1 MHHKLGAVPRCL
13 ELPVT
18 PTPLANMLIVAATL
32 LGSNS
37 PAAAQQLRYPD
48 ARRGNEVDD
57 YFGTAVPD
65 PYRWLED
72 VDAPET
78 RSWIEAEN
86 ALTFSYLG
94 AIPSR
99 EAIRRRLTALWDYP
113 RFGTPFKKRGAYF
126 FFKNDGLQNQSVL
139 YRQATRTADPT
150 VLLDPNT
157 LSADGTVALST
168 LDLSEDGRYLA
179 YATAASGSD
188 WNDVH
193 VRDIAAGRDLP
204 DLVRWVKFSG
214 LSWTHDHA
222 GFFYS
227 RYPTPANEN
236 PLLAV
241 NRFHKLYYH
250 RVGTEQSADRVVFE
264 RLDQPDWGVGGEVTE
279 DGRYLIL
286 SLWLGTDRRNRVYY
300 ADLKDAAHPDLGAAP
315 VKLLDAF
322 DASYG
327 FVANDGPVF
336 YFRTDLDA
344 PRGRLIAIDVRHPE
358 RTAWREVIPQAD
370 DVLESIVLVHG
381 TFVTTYLHDAH
392 SRLRLFTK
400 DGAARGEIALPAL
413 GTASELSAESAQ
425 DTELFFSFTSYLAP
439 TTIYRH
445 DFTTGHTD
453 VFKAP
458 QLAFDAAPYVTE
470 QVFYRSKDGTR
481 VPMFITHRRDLVKD
495 GSHPTYLY
503 GYGGFD
509 INLTPAFSSGVLVW
523 LEMGGIF
530 AVPNLRGGGEYG
542 EAWHEAGMHEKK
554 QNVFDDFIAAAEY
567 LIAERYTS
575 TPKLAIGGGS
585 NGGLLVGAAITQRPE
600 LFGAALPAVGVM
612 DMLRFHKFTIGW
624 AWVTEYGSADS
635 AGQFPYLYAY
645 SPLHRI
651 KPGVAYPATLVT
663 TADHDDRVVPGHS
676 FKFTAALQASQAG
689 DRPVLIR
696 IETKAGHGA
705 GKPTTKLIEE
715 AADRWAFLVR
725 ALDLHPQLP

>member
-1 MHHKLGAVPRCL
+1 MVLAFATSFGSVIS
-13 ELPVT
+13 PV
-18 PTPLANMLIVAATL
+18 A
-32 LGSNS
+32 G
-37 PAAAQQLRYPD
+37 QRLRYPE
-48 ARRGNEVDD
+48 ARRDNQIDD
-57 YFGTAVPD
+57 YFGTIVAD

-78 RSWIEAEN
+78 RSWIDAEN
-86 ALTFSYLG
+86 ALTFAYLG
-94 AIPSR
+94 AIPAR
-99 EAIRRRLTALWDYP
+99 DAIRRRVTALWDYP

-139 YRQATRTADPT
+139 HRQATRTGDPT

-168 LDLSEDGRYLA
+168 LDLSEDARYLA

-188 WNDVH
+188 WNEVH
-193 VRDIAAGRDLP
+193 VRDIAAAHDLP
-204 DLVRWVKFSG
+204 DVIRWVKFSG
-214 LSWTHDHA
+214 ISWTFDHA

-250 RVGTEQSADRVVFE
+250 RLGTDQSEDRLVFE
-264 RLDQPDWGVGGEVTE
+264 RLDQPDWGVGGDVTD
-279 DGRYLIL
+279 DGRYLLL

-300 ADLKDAAHPDLGAAP
+300 TDLKDAAHPDLGATP
-315 VKLLDAF
+315 VKLLDDF

-327 FVANDGPVF
+327 FVASDGPVF

-344 PRGRLIAIDVRHPE
+344 PRGRLIAIDTRHPE
-358 RTAWREVIPQAD
+358 RASWREIIPQAE
-370 DVLESIVLVHG
+370 DVLESVVLVHG

-392 SRLRLFTK
+392 SRLQLYGA
-400 DGAARGEIALPAL
+400 DGSARGEIALPTL
-413 GTASELSAESAQ
+413 GTASDLSVESAR
-425 DTELFFSFTSYLAP
+425 DSELFFSFTSYLAP

-445 DFTTGHTD
+445 DFITGRTE

-458 QLAFDAAPYVTE
+458 QLAFDAGPYVTE
-470 QVFYRSKDGTR
+470 QVFYRAKDGTR
-481 VPMFITHRRDLVKD
+481 IPMFLTHRRDLVKD
-495 GSHPTYLY
+495 GSHPTYLS

-509 INLTPAFSSGVLVW
+509 ISLTPAFSPGVLVW
-523 LEMGGIF
+523 LELGGVF

-542 EAWHEAGMHEKK
+542 EAWHEAGMHDKK

-567 LIAERYTS
+567 LIAERFTS
-575 TPKLAIGGGS
+575 TSKLAIGGGS

-600 LFGAALPAVGVM
+600 LFAAALPGVGVM

-635 AGQFPYLYAY
+635 ATQFPYLYAY

-651 KPGVAYPATLVT
+651 RPGTAYPATLVT

-676 FKFTAALQASQAG
+676 FKFTAALQAAQAG
-689 DRPVLIR
+689 DQPVLIR

-705 GKPTTKLIEE
+705 GKPTAKLIEE

>member
-1 MHHKLGAVPRCL
+1 MTPSPLFPS
-13 ELPVT
+13 LP
-18 PTPLANMLIVAATL
+18 PLATMLLATATM
-32 LGSNS
+32 LGSNL
-37 PAAAQQLRYPD
+37 PAAAQQLHYPE

-57 YFGTAVPD
+57 YFGTPVPD

-72 VDAPET
+72 VDAPDT
-78 RSWIEAEN
+78 RRWIEAEN

-94 AIPSR
+94 AIPTR
-99 EAIRRRLTALWDYP
+99 DAIRRRLTALWDYP
-113 RFGTPFKKRGAYF
+113 RYGTPFKKRGVYF

-139 YRQATRTADPT
+139 YRQATPVAEPT

-168 LDLSEDGRYLA
+168 LDLSEDARSLA

-188 WNDVH
+188 WNEVH
-193 VRDIAAGRDLP
+193 IREVATGRDLP
-204 DLVRWVKFSG
+204 DVIRWVKFSG

-250 RVGTEQSADRVVFE
+250 RVGTEQNADRLVFE

-286 SLWLGTDRRNRVYY
+286 NLWLGTDRRNRVYY

-315 VKLLDAF
+315 VKLLDDF

-344 PRGRLIAIDVRHPE
+344 PRGRLIAIDTRHPG
-358 RTAWREVIPQAD
+358 RAAWREIIPQAA
-370 DVLESIVLVHG
+370 DVLESVVLVHG

-392 SRLRLFTK
+392 SRLLLFGT
-400 DGAARGEIALPAL
+400 DGSARGEIALPSL

-425 DTELFFSFTSYLAP
+425 DSELFFSFTSYLAP

-445 DFTTGHTD
+445 DFTTGGTA

-458 QLAFDAAPYVTE
+458 RLSFDPAPYVTE

-495 GSHPTYLY
+495 GSHPAYLY

-509 INLTPAFSSGVLVW
+509 INLTPAFSPSVLVW
-523 LEMGGIF
+523 LELGGVF

-542 EAWHEAGMHEKK
+542 EAWHEAGMHDKK

-585 NGGLLVGAAITQRPE
+585 NGGLLVGAAITQRPD

-635 AGQFPYLYAY
+635 ASQFPYLYAY
-645 SPLHRI
+645 SPLHRL
-651 KPGVAYPATLVT
+651 KPGTAYPATLVT

-676 FKFTAALQASQAG
+676 FKFAAALQAAQAG